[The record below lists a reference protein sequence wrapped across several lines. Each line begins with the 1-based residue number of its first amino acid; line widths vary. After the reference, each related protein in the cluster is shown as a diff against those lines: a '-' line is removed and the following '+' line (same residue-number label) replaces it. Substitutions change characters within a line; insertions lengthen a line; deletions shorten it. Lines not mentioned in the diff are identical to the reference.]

1 MAEIVSATVFLLENT
16 AMNGVYLKVDGGIHA
31 T

>member
-1 MAEIVSATVFLLENT
+1 MDEIVSAVVFLFENA